1 MDRHPSAI
9 KRHRQSLKRREKN
22 RIERSTVRTYIK
34 KVENATTKE
43 AAEEVL
49 RDAIS
54 ALDKSAQDNIF
65 HPNKVARLK
74 SKITKKVNSR
84 FASK

>member
-22 RIERSTVRTYIK
+22 RSVRSTVKTYIK
-34 KVENATTKE
+34 KVETATTKDAAE
-43 AAEEVL
+43 AAL

-54 ALDKSAQDNIF
+54 ALDKSAQDNVF
-65 HPNKVARLK
+65 HPNKAARLK
-74 SKITKKVNSR
+74 SRITKQVNAR
-84 FASK
+84 FTSK

>member
-22 RIERSTVRTYIK
+22 RIERSTVKTYIK
-34 KVENATTKE
+34 KVETATTKE
-43 AAEEVL
+43 VADEAL
-49 RDAIS
+49 RVAIS

-65 HPNKVARLK
+65 HPNKAARLK

>member
-22 RIERSTVRTYIK
+22 RIERSTVRTFIK
-34 KVENATTKE
+34 KVETATTKE
-43 AAEEVL
+43 VADEAL
-49 RDAIS
+49 RVAIS

-65 HPNKVARLK
+65 HPNKAARLK

>member
-9 KRHRQSLKRREKN
+9 KRQRQSLKRREKN
-22 RIERSTVRTYIK
+22 RTVRSTVKTYIK
-34 KVENATTKE
+34 TVETATTKE
-43 AAEEVL
+43 VAEKAL

-74 SKITKKVNSR
+74 SRITKKVNAR
-84 FASK
+84 FASS

>member
-34 KVENATTKE
+34 KVETAATKE
-43 AAEEVL
+43 VAEEAL

-65 HPNKVARLK
+65 HPNKAARLK

>member
-34 KVENATTKE
+34 KVESATTKE
-43 AAEEVL
+43 VAEEAL

-54 ALDKSAQDNIF
+54 ALDKSAHDNIF
-65 HPNKVARLK
+65 HPNKAARLK